1 MAAKT
6 AYQETA
12 GEASSTLLAKPTRA
26 KMEVNDKDRADYLAS
41 LTRCKV
47 CDEPMVLVGPDS
59 NDTYLVWC
67 RYCRASQ
74 YISDGK
80 NQWP

>member
-1 MAAKT
+1 M
-6 AYQETA
+6 
-12 GEASSTLLAKPTRA
+12 
-26 KMEVNDKDRADYLAS
+26 NDKDRADYLAS